1 MSHIQGAMPST
12 EGNGSSQM
20 LQVVVAMV
28 SVGRWCMV
36 GAPLSRRG
44 VTTSNFFATNAKKEN
59 KRELAFAV
67 FLFCFCLSVL
77 FSFLFVFSL
86 LLLRA

>member
-1 MSHIQGAMPST
+1 
-12 EGNGSSQM
+12 M

-44 VTTSNFFATNAKKEN
+44 VTTSNFFATNAKKREQ
-59 KRELAFAV
+59 KRVGFRR
-67 FLFCFCLSVL
+67 
-77 FSFLFVFSL
+77 FSL
-86 LLLRA
+86 LFLPFGSFFFSFCL